1 MTKPR
6 PILMATLALLCLG
19 LLTAGCQPGRDL
31 SEEVVALSGDPARE
45 TALAQEALVTFFDK
59 LAGGRYAEAVD
70 YYGGDYEVLAGWNP
84 DVDPND
90 YATLWRNGCSING
103 LNCLATRSVTAG
115 GITSDEAV
123 LFSVTFSTREGDLFV
138 LGPCCGVT
146 EAEQPPQ
153 SFLDIRVVPGEDGRY
168 RVIDLPPYTP

>member
-31 SEEVVALSGDPARE
+31 LEEVVDLSVDPAGE
-45 TALAQEALVTFFDK
+45 TALAQEALVTFLDK

-70 YYGGDYEVLAGWNP
+70 YYGGDYEILAGWNP

-153 SFLDIRVVPGEDGRY
+153 SFFDIRVVPGEDGRY